1 MWAQCRKTGEE
12 DFPSPLLTGDPGAGG
27 VQEANGAHV
36 YGTSLWCQVLCE
48 AMHRWLPDAG
58 LAMDLA
64 LWLSL

>member
-1 MWAQCRKTGEE
+1 MGSVQEE
-12 DFPSPLLTGDPGAGG
+12 GGGGLALALLTGDPGAGR
-27 VQEANGAHV
+27 VQEANGARV

-48 AMHRWLPDAG
+48 AMHRWPPDAG